1 MRIGFYLPC
10 YWPDASYPPE
20 QMYAEMLE
28 QAILAEDIGLSGLWI
43 PEHHFINYLAHP
55 NPLMSAIKVASVTK
69 RIRLTTSVL
78 VLPFF
83 DIRRLAGE
91 IALADH
97 LTDGRI
103 EIGVGRGAF
112 KYEFDRFGITF
123 EDSRRQFDEA
133 LPLLERLLTGYEV
146 SSDTEYYRFPPLTIT
161 PRPLQRPHPPIWI
174 AAVTTPAIHHSAL
187 KGYNVMTTPLRSPFE
202 EAKEHVDAFFSGAAK
217 SGRTPTPRM
226 AMLRMGYIAKD
237 KADAADKVALAYA
250 SDQMHHNLRT
260 ADADVR
266 RGMVQRIET
275 GRSHADIANAL
286 IIGTPDECLE
296 KLRRYA
302 DAGIPELIINMSF
315 GTAHRDV
322 MASLERL
329 AAQVLPEMQKRGST
343 ADTLSA

>member
-10 YWPDASYPPE
+10 YWPDASYPAE
-20 QMYAEMLE
+20 RMYAEMLE
-28 QAILAEDIGLSGLWI
+28 QAILAEDIGLSNLWI
-43 PEHHFINYLAHP
+43 PEHHFINYLTHP

-112 KYEFDRFGITF
+112 KYEFDRFGISL
-123 EDSRRQFDEA
+123 EDSRQQFDEA
-133 LPLLERLLTGYEV
+133 LPLLERLLSDYEV
-146 SSDTEYYRFPPLTIT
+146 SSDTGHYRFPPLTIT
-161 PRPLQRPHPPIWI
+161 PRPLQRPYPPIWI
-174 AAVTTPAIHHSAL
+174 AAVTVPAIYHSAL
-187 KGYNVMTTPLRSPFE
+187 KGYNVMTTPLRSPFQ
-202 EAKEHVDAFFSGAAK
+202 EAKEHADAFLEGAAK
-217 SGRTPTPRM
+217 SGRSGSKL
-226 AMLRMGYIAKD
+226 AMLRMGYVAKD
-237 KADAADKVALAYA
+237 KTDAAEKVAIAYA
-250 SDQMHHNLRT
+250 SDQLHHNLRS
-260 ADADVR
+260 ADADIR
-266 RGMVQRIET
+266 RGMVQHRET
-275 GRSHADIANAL
+275 GRSLTDVAEAL

-302 DAGIPELIINMSF
+302 AAGIPELIINMSF
-315 GTAHRDV
+315 GAAHADV

-329 AAQVLPEMQKRGST
+329 ATDVLPDVQKLGLT
-343 ADTLSA
+343 AETLSA